1 MSAPV
6 FGTCLNCIDGRI
18 QVPVIK
24 WARANL
30 DVDCLDMITRP
41 GMDGLLSDP
50 QFDLNRLCKG
60 FKISLE
66 THGSTNIVI
75 VGHHDCAGNPVSEE
89 EHRRQIKASVER
101 IRREHPAAHVTGV
114 WVNSA
119 WTVEKVA

>member
-18 QVPVIK
+18 QVPVIE

-30 DVDCLDMITRP
+30 NVDCLDMITRP
-41 GMDGLLSDP
+41 GMDGLLADP
-50 QFDLNRLCKG
+50 EFDLNRLCKG

-75 VGHHDCAGNPVSEE
+75 VGHHDCAGNPVSEA

-101 IRREHPAAHVTGV
+101 IRREHPTANVTGV